1 MKRTKNSV
9 SLLSRTSAGVIP
21 LLLMALVL
29 PVLALAGLGI
39 VSVVQNGYWLMLS
52 LLVAGSSLLVLGG
65 YFWVRRQASAPDVT
79 EDDLK
84 GEFDVAPSGEWGAFD
99 RDVWE
104 SLNQRSQALLA
115 EDDSWPALREHS
127 LALAMEVAGRYRADS
142 KGKELAFTAPE
153 FLLMLERVSQRYR
166 HFLLNH
172 VPFAEHL
179 KISTLQQ
186 GYRHKEKLGAAKKMY
201 DAYRLFRA
209 FTPAGI
215 IAEARG
221 QIFGALFDQ
230 VSDEVQHKLKK
241 VLLQEVISVAIDLY
255 SGRFTVTDGELG
267 ESTGKQRDETQLA
280 EEIEPLRVA
289 LVGQVS
295 AGKSSFVNAFIGS
308 MVAEVSAIPST
319 DKIVIHRCYV
329 EGVDLIHLVD
339 LPGIDG
345 NAKTQALLLD
355 QMTQSDVIFWVVK
368 ANQPA
373 RQQDVVLKQQFDDFY
388 LQPAHRS
395 RKKPRVI
402 MLVNQVDR
410 LQPVNEWAPP
420 YDLER
425 PTDAKGKII
434 KAAFDF
440 NMEQLKPDDGIVV
453 AMPDQQP
460 SYNMAEVG
468 ESLLGSFEEGI
479 NTQLNRRR
487 LDHSSADLT
496 QQAKR
501 LYSLGKVAAKH
512 WLKEQG

>member
-1 MKRTKNSV
+1 MN
-9 SLLSRTSAGVIP
+9 LLSRTSAGVIP
-21 LLLMALVL
+21 LILMALVL
-29 PVLALAGLGI
+29 PVLALAGLGL
-39 VSVVQNGYWLMLS
+39 VSVVENGYWLMLS
-52 LLVAGSSLLVLGG
+52 LVLVGSSLLVLAG
-65 YFWVRRQASAPDVT
+65 YLWVRRQASEPDVT

-84 GEFDVAPSGEWGAFD
+84 GDIAVAPSGEWGAFD
-99 RDVWE
+99 RDVWQ
-104 SLNQRSQALLA
+104 SLNVRSKDLLA
-115 EDDSWPALREHS
+115 QDDSWPALREHS
-127 LALAMEVAGRYRADS
+127 MALAMEVSARYAAER
-142 KGKELAFTAPE
+142 KGKSGHAGQEWAFTAPE
-153 FLLMLERVSQRYR
+153 FLLMMEQVSKRYR

-186 GYRHKEKLGAAKKMY
+186 GYRHKEKLGAAKKLY

-215 IAEARG
+215 VAEARG

-255 SGRFTVTDGELG
+255 SGRYSVTDGELG
-267 ESTGKQRDETQLA
+267 ESTVKQQDEGRLA

-295 AGKSSFVNAFIGS
+295 AGKSSFVNAFVGS

-319 DKIVIHRCYV
+319 DKIVIHRCHV

-345 NAKTQALLLD
+345 NEKTQALLLE
-355 QMTQSDVIFWVVK
+355 QMTQSDVIFWLVK

-373 RQQDVVLKQQFDDFY
+373 RQQDVMLKQLFDDFY
-388 LQPAHRS
+388 LQPKNRS

-402 MLVNQVDR
+402 MLLNQVDR
-410 LQPVNEWAPP
+410 LQPANEWAPP
-420 YDLER
+420 YDMTQ

-434 KAAFDF
+434 KAALDF
-440 NMEQLKPDDGIVV
+440 NLEQLKPDEGIVI
-453 AMPDQQP
+453 AMPEQQP

-487 LDHSSADLT
+487 LSHGSADLT

-512 WLKEQG
+512 WLKEQY